1 MLFSG
6 VLQKFA
12 EQSPVS
18 VMVRGTLENVFSQ
31 QSIDQ
36 LFESVAER
44 QYSGKLLFS
53 SVVDLLCLAVC
64 GVRKSVHEAYTAR
77 REPFQVAVKSV
88 YNKLN
93 GAEPEVS
100 RALVGETARRL
111 RRVVKQLGA
120 EAKSLFPGFRT
131 RIIDGNHLAATEHR
145 LRELRS
151 LAAGPLPGLA
161 LVVLEPETRLISD
174 VFPCEDAHAQE
185 RSLLSQVLET
195 VEPKDVWIADR
206 NFCTLGFIFGLAR
219 RKACFVIR
227 QHANLPWEPVGR
239 RKKIGESETG
249 TVYEQRV
256 RLVDANGREL
266 FVRRVT
272 VELLKPTR
280 HGETEV
286 HVLSNLPKRISALC
300 IAAGYR
306 ERWTIENAF
315 QELGQALESEIKTL
329 AYPRAALLGFCV
341 GLIAYNAMSLVKS
354 ALRAKH
360 GEAAEPKKL
369 SGYYL
374 AAELGATYHGMALAV
389 PDCVWA
395 REFGSLTERQ
405 LANVL
410 KKLAGFVRI
419 EQFRKHT
426 RGPKKPPLK
435 RISDKRRPHVS
446 TEKILRM
453 RRLLAAYK

>member
-6 VLQKFA
+6 ILQRFA
-12 EQSPVS
+12 EKSPIT

-31 QSIDQ
+31 QAVDR
-36 LFESVAER
+36 LFVSVAER
-44 QYSGKLLFS
+44 QYAGKLLFS

-77 REPFQVAVKSV
+77 REDFQVAVKSV

-93 GAEPEVS
+93 GTEPEVS
-100 RALVGETARRL
+100 RALVRETARRL
-111 RRVVKQLGA
+111 RRVVKQLRA
-120 EAKSLFPGFRT
+120 EVAPLFPGFRT
-131 RIIDGNHLAATEHR
+131 KIIDGNHLAATEHR

-161 LVVLEPETRLISD
+161 LVVLEPESRLISD

-185 RSLLSQVLET
+185 RSLLPQVLET
-195 VEPKDVWIADR
+195 VVAKDVWIADR
-206 NFCTLGFIFGLAR
+206 NFCTLDFLFGLAQR
-219 RKACFVIR
+219 QTCFVIR
-227 QHANLPWEPVGR
+227 QHANLPWEPIGR
-239 RKKIGESETG
+239 RKKVGESETG

-266 FVRRVT
+266 FVRRTT
-272 VELLKPTR
+272 VELFTPTR
-280 HGETEV
+280 HDETQV
-286 HVLSNLPKRISALC
+286 HVLSNLPKRISGLC
-300 IAAGYR
+300 VAAGYH

-354 ALRAKH
+354 ALHAKH
-360 GEAAEPKKL
+360 GVTAEPKEL

-374 AAELGATYHGMALAV
+374 AAELGATYHGMELAV
-389 PDCVWA
+389 PDGTWT
-395 REFGSLTERQ
+395 REFGKLSERQ

-410 KKLAGFVRI
+410 KKLAGLVRI

-426 RGPKKPPLK
+426 RGPKKPPTK
-435 RISDKRRPHVS
+435 RKHDKRRPHVS
-446 TEKILRM
+446 TEKILRV
-453 RRLLAAYK
+453 RRLLAAYN